1 MKLSHKALV
10 AVIWRTLPM
19 TRSSRSFSQSWDVML
34 LSAVFVLSLAPAVHA
49 ASSDAGTL
57 AELKRVIAQQQQ
69 MIEAQSSAL
78 KSLAGKVEALSA
90 KSQNNQARPSPAR
103 VVTSGQENISL
114 ALSGQVNRG
123 VLYFD
128 DGDSSDT
135 LHVDNDNSSTRIRLI
150 GKGKVNSD
158 VTIGTQIEVQ
168 MESNSTA
175 SISQLSDNGVGGA
188 SFTERKL
195 EVYFDSRQFG
205 RIWVGQGD
213 TASNSTSEMDLSGT
227 SVVNYSGIADMA
239 GGLFFQNNTP
249 IVAANPKIGQ
259 VFSNF
264 DGLSRDDRIRY
275 DTPKVAGFTASAS
288 HISGGGWDAA
298 LRYAADYEK
307 TGIKAAAAIA
317 YADGSDINKFDDQLA
332 GSVSL
337 LHRSGFNGTFAAG
350 TRSLETAGRADASF
364 IYGKIGYIANL
375 FAIGTTAFSMDFM
388 AADDV
393 AATGDEA
400 TTYGSFAVQKLTA
413 FGTELYGG
421 IRNHELDRPGMN
433 FDDVQTVLVGTRVK
447 F

>member
-1 MKLSHKALV
+1 
-10 AVIWRTLPM
+10 
-19 TRSSRSFSQSWDVML
+19 
-34 LSAVFVLSLAPAVHA
+34 
-49 ASSDAGTL
+49 
-57 AELKRVIAQQQQ
+57 

-78 KSLAGKVEALSA
+78 KSLASKVEALSA
-90 KSQNNQARPSPAR
+90 KTRTNQAVLSPAR
-103 VVTSGQENISL
+103 IVTSGGENISL

-123 VLYFD
+123 ILYYD

-195 EVYFDSRQFG
+195 EVYFDSKRFG
-205 RIWVGQGD
+205 RLWVGQGD
-213 TASNSTSEMDLSGT
+213 TASNGTSEMDLSGT
-227 SVVNYSGIADMA
+227 GVINYSGIADMA
-239 GGLFFQNNTP
+239 GGLFFQNNTA
-249 IVAANPKIGQ
+249 IVATNPKINQ

-275 DTPKVAGFTASAS
+275 DTRKLAGFTASAS

-298 LRYAADYEK
+298 LRYAANYENA
-307 TGIKAAAAIA
+307 GIKTAAAIA
-317 YADGSDINKFDDQLA
+317 FADGSDIDKFDDQLA
-332 GSVSL
+332 GSLSL
-337 LHRSGFNGTFAAG
+337 IHQSGINGTFAAG
-350 TRSLETAGRADASF
+350 TRSLETTGRDDANF

-375 FAIGTTAFSMDFM
+375 FAIGKTAFSIDYME
-388 AADDV
+388 AEDV

-400 TTYGSFAVQKLTA
+400 TTFGFFAVQKLLE
-413 FGTELYGG
+413 FGTEIYGG
-421 IRNHELDRPGMN
+421 IRNHDLDRPGVN
-433 FDDVQTVLVGTRVK
+433 FEEVQAVLVGTRVK